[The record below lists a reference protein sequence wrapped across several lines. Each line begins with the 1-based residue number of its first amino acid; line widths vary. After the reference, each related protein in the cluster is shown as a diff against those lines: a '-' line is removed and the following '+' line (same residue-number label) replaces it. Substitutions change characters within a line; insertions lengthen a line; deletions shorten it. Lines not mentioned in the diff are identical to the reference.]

1 MTVSTTGYRPHLQA
15 WIDVALG
22 QSEHGALQD
31 MLHDDAVF
39 HSPVVHTPQKGKAL
53 VFAYLSAADNMFS
66 GNNFHYTWI
75 FDCGDR
81 AVLEFESIVD
91 GIVINGVDLIEWDAN
106 GKITEF
112 KVMIRPLK
120 AIQTVHAAMQTMLA
134 SLQS

>member
-1 MTVSTTGYRPHLQA
+1 MTDYPPHLQA

-22 QSEHGALQD
+22 KAEHGALQD

-39 HSPVVHTPQKGKAL
+39 HSPVVHTPQRGKAL
-53 VFAYLSAADNMFS
+53 VFAYLSAADSMFS
-66 GNNFHYTWI
+66 GNNFHYTRI

-81 AVLEFESIVD
+81 AVLEFESTIN
-91 GIVINGVDLIEWDAN
+91 GITINGVDLIEWDEA

-120 AIQTVHAAMQTMLA
+120 AIQMVHAAMQTMLEKMR
-134 SLQS
+134 S